1 MSAMLREHG
10 LLKELAEAKE
20 RIKQLEAQA
29 YKVPAGWKVV
39 PKSIHPLDT
48 PGGEKV
54 MRLLDTPPSAEHV
67 SNPQDYY
74 QYWWTLLLAAAPV
87 QENSNG

>member
-1 MSAMLREHG
+1 MLREHG

-20 RIKQLEAQA
+20 RIKQLEAQTP
-29 YKVPAGWKVV
+29 KVPDGWKMV

-48 PGGEKV
+48 RGGEEV
-54 MRLLDTPPSAEHV
+54 MRLLATPPSAEHV

-74 QYWWTLLLAAAPV
+74 QHWWALLLAAAPA
-87 QENSNG
+87 QEKE